1 MCGEL
6 STPMTWCPRLVR
18 NSANRPVPHAA
29 SSATARLP
37 AGKVLSYDR
46 LVGREQPAA
55 SIRVVAGR
63 YLLVDGGGADLL
75 NQHAAVPQP
84 LVAPTYR
91 HQLGDYLRAA
101 LGHGLQVKRCEEP
114 RVVRADEPLPEPA
127 TEIGDWQDW
136 PFSLTDYLPSAGRA
150 SGGRPHVVIWHFQL
164 PASCRLPGRP
174 DPA

>member
-84 LVAPTYR
+84 LVIQQPPD
-91 HQLGDYLRAA
+91 LGQPGLTERAA
-101 LGHGLQVKRCEEP
+101 
-114 RVVRADEPLPEPA
+114 VVP
-127 TEIGDWQDW
+127 
-136 PFSLTDYLPSAGRA
+136 
-150 SGGRPHVVIWHFQL
+150 
-164 PASCRLPGRP
+164 
-174 DPA
+174 